1 MFRSL
6 INLPRI
12 QQALSPTLAHP
23 ELVAS
28 EFVHAA
34 ANRYIRVY
42 PEKNQNKQTNQQK
55 QRQLLFIKH
64 TAPSWN

>member
-42 PEKNQNKQTNQQK
+42 PEKNQNK
-55 QRQLLFIKH
+55 
-64 TAPSWN
+64 